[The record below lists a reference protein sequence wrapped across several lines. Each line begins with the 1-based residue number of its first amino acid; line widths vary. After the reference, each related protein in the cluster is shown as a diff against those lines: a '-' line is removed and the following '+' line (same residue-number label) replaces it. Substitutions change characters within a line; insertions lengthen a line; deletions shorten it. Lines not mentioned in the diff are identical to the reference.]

1 MIHGIW
7 PIYKRELKAYARSTS
22 TWVALGLLFL
32 ITGWIFADLVSVFA
46 HDSAQYLTGGAAA
59 PADPPNVTA
68 NVVEEIFRVLSSMIL
83 FTIPMLTMRLIA
95 SERSSG
101 TFEVLVTCPVGDWG
115 ILLGKYFALVTVGAA
130 VAAISAVYPL
140 MLYVLGTGYG
150 GVYPE
155 LAVVLSCTLGL
166 FLIFATYGAFG
177 LMASSF
183 TTSQVTAS
191 IVTLIGLLGW
201 IMVGELSVLPRP
213 LYAIAL
219 ELSALRHTEE
229 FISGS
234 IALRSVAF
242 YGIASF
248 MCLFVAARVLEARR
262 WRV

>member
-7 PIYKRELKAYARSTS
+7 PIYKRELRAFARSTS

-32 ITGWIFADLVSVFA
+32 ITGWIFADVVTVFA
-46 HDSAQYLTGGAAA
+46 RDSAEYLRGVALA
-59 PADPPNVTA
+59 PGDPPNVTG

-83 FTIPMLTMRLIA
+83 FTIPMLTMRLVA

-101 TFEVLVTCPVGDWG
+101 TFEVLVTCPVGDWS

-130 VAAISAVYPL
+130 VVAISLVYPL
-140 MLYVLGTGYG
+140 TLYVLGSGYG
-150 GVYPE
+150 GIFPE
-155 LAVVLSCTLGL
+155 RAVVLSCSMGL

-177 LMASSF
+177 LMASAF

-201 IMVGELSVLPRP
+201 VVVGEMSVLPRP
-213 LYAIAL
+213 LYNIAL

-234 IALRSVAF
+234 LALRSVAF
-242 YGIASF
+242 YGLASF
-248 MCLFVAARVLEARR
+248 LCLFVAARVLEARR
-262 WRV
+262 WRI